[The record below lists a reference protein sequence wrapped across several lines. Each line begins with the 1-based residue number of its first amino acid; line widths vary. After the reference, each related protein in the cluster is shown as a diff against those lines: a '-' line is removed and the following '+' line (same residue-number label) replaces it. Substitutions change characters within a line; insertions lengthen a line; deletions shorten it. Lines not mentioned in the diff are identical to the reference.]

1 MEILQKYA
9 NLFWVPWACTVTR
22 TQNDSITL
30 LKTSIFICMQKIS
43 FAIHFFLT
51 ILHFKESCNLI
62 GRQHF
67 GPKLETQ
74 NYARCFGEISITIL
88 IFIID
93 YIREKLTWQNFSK
106 NQKNPPILEPL
117 WALFAQIWAKNE
129 FFLEKRTLLVF
140 QYSNHL
146 PFCQKSEKFWTD
158 TPKTS
163 LFH

>member
-1 MEILQKYA
+1 
-9 NLFWVPWACTVTR
+9 
-22 TQNDSITL
+22 
-30 LKTSIFICMQKIS
+30 MQKIN
-43 FAIHFFLT
+43 FIIHFFLT

-88 IFIID
+88 VFIID
-93 YIREKLTWQNFSK
+93 YFPEKLTWQNFSK
-106 NQKNPPILEPL
+106 NQKILEPL
-117 WALFAQIWAKNE
+117 RVLFAQIWAKNE
-129 FFLEKRTLLVF
+129 FSRKKGLCQFFNVRIIYHSGKNQKNLM
-140 QYSNHL
+140 NHSWEN
-146 PFCQKSEKFWTD
+146 CWTD